1 MTNVRYKEVGAD
13 ESGQRIDNYLLSQLK
28 GVPKS
33 HVYCIIRSG
42 EVRVNKKRVKPPYKI
57 QEGDMVRIPPVRV
70 SEEKA
75 IDWAGQQAGQRLLPF
90 IIYEDDCLL
99 VINKPSGIAVH
110 GGSGLSFGVI
120 EALRHAR
127 SDLHYLELVHRIDRE
142 TSGCLLLAKKR
153 SALRALHRLF
163 EAKQVVKIYTALLYG
178 RWQHP
183 NKWCVDKPL
192 QKNQMQSG
200 ERMVFVSEEGK
211 PSITKLQLVENY
223 FNACKIEAQ
232 PHTGRTHQIRVH
244 CAFAGHPILGD
255 EKYAGKAELDSM
267 KSIPSRLY
275 LHAKEI
281 RFTLNDKLHCFEA
294 PYDKKFNDAMHY
306 LQSEN

>member
-1 MTNVRYKEVGAD
+1 MTNVRYNQVSDD

-33 HVYCIIRSG
+33 HIYRIIRSG
-42 EVRVNKKRVKPPYKI
+42 EVRVNKKRVKPLYRI
-57 QEGDMVRIPPVRV
+57 QAGDSIRIPPVRV

-75 IDWAGQQAGQRLLPF
+75 IDWDGQQAGQRLLPY
-90 IIYEDDCLL
+90 IIHEDERLL
-99 VINKPSGIAVH
+99 VLNKPAGIAVH

-127 SDLHYLELVHRIDRE
+127 PELHYLELVHRIDRE

-163 EAKQVVKIYTALLYG
+163 EAKEIEKIYTALLHN

-183 NKWCVDKPL
+183 VSLRVEKGL
-192 QKNQMQSG
+192 LKNQLQSG
-200 ERMVFVSEEGK
+200 ERIVCASDAGK
-211 PSITKLQLVENY
+211 PAVTHLSLKENIS
-223 FNACKIEAQ
+223 NACRIEAR
-232 PHTGRTHQIRVH
+232 PYTGRTHQIRVH
-244 CAFAGHPILGD
+244 CAFVGHPILGD
-255 EKYAGKAELDSM
+255 EKYAGKESQAVM
-267 KSIPSRLY
+267 HTIPSRLY

-281 RFTLNDKLHCFEA
+281 RFTLENKTHHFVA
-294 PYDKKFNDAMHY
+294 SYDRKFLDAMQY
-306 LQSEN
+306 LQSET